1 MNQFCLPYCLIIEE
15 GIYEHLDEV
24 LTECIPE
31 ITEQK
36 VMIVTE
42 PALQDIMGNYL
53 EEIKKD
59 LPKSELFL
67 IEENYFDQAM
77 KLAKAIYTNGFQ
89 TIIGFGGG
97 KVLDVAKYAG
107 FVGKVPYICLP
118 TTLSNDSLASPVAV
132 LDIDKDTRK
141 TLSCKIPTGII
152 VDVNIIMNAPTMQLK
167 SGIGDTISKYTA
179 LYDWKLDAVHHEKR
193 IDDFAYMISDMAL
206 TSIFYHDEKS
216 LKSKEFIKILTQALV
231 MGGLAMEIAGNS
243 RPSSGSEHLFAHSLE
258 ENYPEIKIQHGMAVA
273 LGSVVSCILQGRN
286 VIRLRE
292 TLEAFEISVNPMNWG
307 ITKEIFVDAWQKAPA
322 TRKERYTI
330 LNEVSL
336 ESSVLERIYEQLV

>member
-1 MNQFCLPYCLIIEE
+1 MNQFSLPYCLIIEE

-24 LTECIPE
+24 LVECIPE
-31 ITEQK
+31 IVEQK
-36 VMIVTE
+36 VMVVTE
-42 PALQDIMGNYL
+42 PALQDIMGKYL
-53 EEIKKD
+53 EEMQKD
-59 LPKSELFL
+59 LPLSELFL
-67 IEENYFDQAM
+67 IEENSFDQAM
-77 KLAKAIYTNGFQ
+77 ELAKEICAQGFQ
-89 TIIGFGGG
+89 AIIGFGGG

-107 FVGKVPYICLP
+107 FVGKIPYICLP

-132 LDIDKDTRK
+132 LDLDKDTRK
-141 TLSCKIPTGII
+141 TLGCKIPTGIV
-152 VDVNIIMNAPTMQLK
+152 VDVNVIMNAPIMQLK

-179 LYDWKLDAVHHEKR
+179 LYDWKLDASHRGNRV
-193 IDDFAYMISDMAL
+193 DDFAYMISDMAL
-206 TSIFYHDEKS
+206 TSIFYNDEKS

-286 VIRLRE
+286 AIRLRE
-292 TLEAFEISVNPMNWG
+292 TLEAYDINVNPLGWG
-307 ITKEIFVDAWQKAPA
+307 ITKDIFVDAWQKASA

-336 ESSVLERIYEQLV
+336 ERSVLERIYEQLV

>member
-1 MNQFCLPYCLIIEE
+1 MNQFSLPYCLIIEE

-24 LTECIPE
+24 LVECIPG
-31 ITEQK
+31 IAEQK
-36 VMIVTE
+36 VMVVTE
-42 PALQDIMGNYL
+42 PALQDIMGKYL

-59 LPKSELFL
+59 LPQSELFL
-67 IEENYFDQAM
+67 IEENSFDQAM
-77 KLAKAIYTNGFQ
+77 ELARVICAQGFQ
-89 TIIGFGGG
+89 SIIGFGGG

-132 LDIDKDTRK
+132 LDIDKVTRK
-141 TLSCKIPTGII
+141 TLGCKIPTGIV
-152 VDVNIIMNAPTMQLK
+152 VDVNVIMGAPIMQLK

-179 LYDWKLDAVHHEKR
+179 LYDWKLDASHHGKR
-193 IDDFAYMISDMAL
+193 VDDFAYMISDMAL
-206 TSIFYHDEKS
+206 TSIFYNDEKS

-258 ENYPEIKIQHGMAVA
+258 ENYPDIKIQHGMAVA

-292 TLEAFEISVNPMNWG
+292 TLEAYEINVNPMNWG
-307 ITKEIFVDAWQKAPA
+307 ITKEIFVDAWQKASA

-330 LNEVSL
+330 LNEASL